1 LEPVW
6 ANSRFSIRFGAALGW
21 GQEIEMAD
29 QATNNGTDGSGS
41 RERPSWYVP
50 VRAIPE
56 DDTRTG
62 REVLLD
68 TFGDEPLELS
78 EETQE
83 ELLAYLNQFRV
94 PRES

>member
-1 LEPVW
+1 M
-6 ANSRFSIRFGAALGW
+6 IALGW

-29 QATNNGTDGSGS
+29 QATSNGTDGGEG

-50 VRAIPE
+50 IKPIPE
-56 DDTRTG
+56 DDTRTA

-78 EETQE
+78 EEEAAETKAF
-83 ELLAYLNQFRV
+83 LDQFLV
-94 PRES
+94 PRDR